1 METKNKKIGTKNT
14 VAINQTIKSIETLTN
29 FFKRK
34 RISQDEYIRRVNQKL
49 SSMTS
54 ERDYIKYL
62 QNIGQY

>member
-14 VAINQTIKSIETLTN
+14 VAINQTIKSIEILTN